1 MPDLDPER
9 VDQESVSVYAQ
20 WEYRHTLKSG
30 DLAIITGIVI
40 YILGLVITVAGRR
53 QSREN
58 WSDLENYQILPTQSL
73 IIEGIYRYIRH
84 PVYTGDFL
92 LFVGLELALNSWLI
106 LGSLIVIPIM
116 VRQALLEEA
125 LLARAFPRSS
135 AKVTL

>member
-9 VDQESVSVYAQ
+9 VDQEAVSVYAQ

-58 WSDLENYQILPTQSL
+58 WSDLENHQIVPTQSL

-92 LFVGLELALNSWLI
+92 LFVGLELALNS
-106 LGSLIVIPIM
+106 
-116 VRQALLEEA
+116 
-125 LLARAFPRSS
+125 
-135 AKVTL
+135 